1 MYEFAVGT
9 QFLTCR
15 FYIAKCGT
23 YLLLLPPTVSG
34 SKGGAPS
41 QYPWNAG
48 PPHGTLAVADTFVHY
63 LSIIHLIQ
71 VGIISP
77 EGPGGEGADGDRFPP
92 STISPSS
99 PGMAPKSLY
108 WDPQSNL
115 GRFACWSFSVL
126 PWGESGQ
133 LYIHWYFPII
143 YYLDRIA
150 WLIIDH
156 RTVTD

>member
-1 MYEFAVGT
+1 MYKFAVST

-15 FYIAKCGT
+15 FYSMKCGAS
-23 YLLLLPPTVSG
+23 LLLLPPTVSS

-48 PPHGTLAVADTFVHY
+48 PFHGILAVADTFVHC
-63 LSIIHLIQ
+63 LSRDT
-71 VGIISP
+71 SDP
-77 EGPGGEGADGDRFPP
+77 SRDYYSSGAWREVLMVTGFLLLLLAPTLLEWPP
-92 STISPSS
+92 NPCIEN
-99 PGMAPKSLY
+99 
-108 WDPQSNL
+108 PQSNL
-115 GRFACWSFSVL
+115 GRFSCWFFSVL

>member
-77 EGPGGEGADGDRFPP
+77 EGPGGEVLMVTGFLLLLLAPALLEWPPNPCIEIHRVIWADLHADPFLFCPGENLANYIFID
-92 STISPSS
+92 ISP
-99 PGMAPKSLY
+99 L
-108 WDPQSNL
+108 
-115 GRFACWSFSVL
+115 F
-126 PWGESGQ
+126 
-133 LYIHWYFPII
+133 I
-143 YYLDRIA
+143 
-150 WLIIDH
+150 
-156 RTVTD
+156 T